1 MRGLGKLK
9 SKTLLWISGLILL
22 FAGTT
27 SFAMAKA
34 DKVMVYIEGKL
45 LEFEGQQPVIRN
57 GTTLVPFRATFEAL
71 GYKVEW
77 NGAEQKA
84 TGKKEGVEI
93 ELTLGSPTAKVN
105 GKAVKL
111 SVPAQT
117 IRSSTMIPLRFVSE
131 NSGYTVTPSKASGK
145 TIIQIGKGVPGGQPQ
160 GGNAGQPTGGN
171 NEKPEPY
178 VVKGR
183 VVNPQGEPIKG
194 ALITIDN
201 QLLYNSNSQAKT
213 DANGRYRIELT
224 KLAATYMAYA
234 EYSVMYEGAKHSV
247 DLTPDDDSPFAGNE
261 GAVRNFTVKLD
272 SSTGTGGSGEV
283 LFYMMDLIHPLNPG
297 DEPPNRNDV
306 TLTLEPVG
314 KMMDGTSGKKIV
326 SKGSPSNNGYGVHN
340 VPVGKYKVSAVYA
353 PSGEEPQQL
362 LIRVVNPGYD
372 DPFHQSVVAGFRSV
386 TEKIQEMELELKL
399 DVVKPPAEDP
409 KDWDWDAV
417 YDINGNRIDQNED
430 WQW

>member
-1 MRGLGKLK
+1 MGKLSAK
-9 SKTLLWISGLILL
+9 ALIWLSGLLL
-22 FAGTT
+22 VLTSTT
-27 SFAMAKA
+27 SFAMAK
-34 DKVMVYIEGKL
+34 DDDVKVYVEGKL
-45 LEFEGQQPVIRN
+45 LKYEGQQPIIRN

-77 NGAEQKA
+77 NGAKQKA
-84 TGKKEGVEI
+84 IGKKEGVEI
-93 ELTLGSPTAKVN
+93 ELTLGSLTAKVN

-111 SVPAQT
+111 SVAAQT
-117 IRSSTMIPLRFVSE
+117 IRGSTMIPLRFVSE
-131 NSGYTVTPSKASGK
+131 NSGYTVTPEKVSG
-145 TIIQIGKGVPGGQPQ
+145 TTVIHIGKAASAGQPQ
-160 GGNAGQPTGGN
+160 GGNGGQSQGGN
-171 NEKPEPY
+171 DGQPEPY

-201 QLLYNSNSQAKT
+201 QLLYNSNAQAKT

-224 KLAATYMAYA
+224 KMAATYMAYA

-261 GAVRNFTVKLD
+261 GAIRNFTVKLD

-283 LFYMMDLIHPLNPG
+283 LFYMMDLIHPLDPVA
-297 DEPPNRNDV
+297 EPPDRDDV

-326 SKGSPSNNGYGVHN
+326 SKGSRSNNGYGVHN

-353 PSGEEPQQL
+353 PPGSEPRQM
-362 LIRVVNPGYD
+362 LIRVVNPGQD
-372 DPFHQSVVAGFRSV
+372 DPFHSSVVAGFRSV
-386 TEKIQEMELELKL
+386 TAKIQQMELELKL
-399 DVVKPPAEDP
+399 DIVKPPAEDP
-409 KDWDWDAV
+409 SKIDWDAV
-417 YDINGNRIDQNED
+417 YDINGNRIDRYEEE
-430 WQW
+430 WSW